1 MQVRLLDIISVF
13 MVLFAVIDITGAIP
27 YILELK
33 RKSGD
38 IDAGKATLV
47 AYIILLLFLFVG
59 EPFLKLFYRIG

>member
-1 MQVRLLDIISVF
+1 MQVKILDIVSVF

-47 AYIILLLFLFVG
+47 AYIILLLFL
-59 EPFLKLFYRIG
+59 LIG